1 MIYTTTKISSLC
13 PPSSQRM
20 QHRLFC
26 LRNVCMVIPPFEAKW
41 SWWSFFLSSIT
52 TCSNNIAIHPCPP
65 HPSINQSIHPS
76 YLVNLTWLALIQPP
90 SCITVCCFT
99 NDHIT
104 PRQNWSQLRLIPNVG
119 AMISSNI
126 LALGKKGCP
135 QQWHHL
141 SRGEEL
147 VQVSWELVE
156 FLIAKIVFEVSK
168 LLHPPHAPVFLRH
181 MYRER

>member
-41 SWWSFFLSSIT
+41 CWWSFFWSSIT
-52 TCSNNIAIHPCPP
+52 TCSHNIAIHPCQP
-65 HPSINQSIHPS
+65 HPSINQSI
-76 YLVNLTWLALIQPP
+76 LLGDLTWLTLIQPP
-90 SCITVCCFT
+90 SCTTVRCFT

-104 PRQNWSQLRLIPNVG
+104 PRQNWSPLRLIPNVE

-126 LALGKKGCP
+126 LPWEKKDGHDSGTTYLGGKNLLRFPG
-135 QQWHHL
+135 
-141 SRGEEL
+141 
-147 VQVSWELVE
+147 SW
-156 FLIAKIVFEVSK
+156 
-168 LLHPPHAPVFLRH
+168 
-181 MYRER
+181 